1 MKNFLPIILN
11 LFVVINCYNFSKE
24 EIKIPLEKKYLVLF
38 QNNPEYISDGFDYP
52 VGKPNG
58 VGYSDAQ
65 PFQQNFHLGEDWIK
79 NGRREMGAPI
89 YATSNGYVYLAED
102 VYGGWGQV
110 IMIVHLTKENLFYVS
125 LYGHLQKIR
134 VQEDQFVKKGDM
146 IGTMG
151 DANGVYWV
159 HLHFEI
165 RDDIYKDIGPG
176 YSGDTKG
183 YLNPKKFINKN
194 RKI

>member
-1 MKNFLPIILN
+1 MKKRFFLFLNFIFLLYCLPTT
-11 LFVVINCYNFSKE
+11 KE
-24 EIKIPLEKKYLVLF
+24 NKSISLEKKYSDLF
-38 QNNPEYISDGFDYP
+38 LKNPEYISDGFDYP

-58 VGYSDAQ
+58 NGYSDAQ

-79 NGRREMGAPI
+79 NGRKEMGSPI
-89 YATSNGYVYLAED
+89 YAASNGYVYLAKD
-102 VYGGWGQV
+102 LYGGWGQV
-110 IMIVHLTKENLFYVS
+110 IMIVHMTKQNQYYVS

-134 VQEDQFVKKGDM
+134 VKEDELVKKGDM

-165 RDDIYKDIGPG
+165 RDDIYLDIGPG
-176 YSGDTKG
+176 YSTNTKG
-183 YLNPKKFINKN
+183 YLNPKIFIKKN